1 MALAGTIT
9 FFDFRTTSFQP
20 ASGTPAAVP
29 GTVPE
34 AAEVGTGTFLL
45 LAGPPV
51 LGLVCLFVL
60 DFLLLLLL
68 LLADVVAVV
77 ELAIAV
83 LDGVEGA
90 DDEEKTETEVVTAG
104 VPKVLGI
111 PPGVACAVAL
121 IPAAAEAA
129 SFSAAC
135 SPLKSFLSLASIEF
149 EVAAERL
156 DSTMFLFFLFF
167 LAALAIV
174 FLFIGILMFDSSL
187 IGGCSASI
195 NLVLLLDREDDD
207 EDEMMV
213 FELEEELE
221 VLLMTTGTG
230 CCEELLSEL

>member
-1 MALAGTIT
+1 
-9 FFDFRTTSFQP
+9 
-20 ASGTPAAVP
+20 
-29 GTVPE
+29 
-34 AAEVGTGTFLL
+34 
-45 LAGPPV
+45 
-51 LGLVCLFVL
+51 
-60 DFLLLLLL
+60 
-68 LLADVVAVV
+68 
-77 ELAIAV
+77 
-83 LDGVEGA
+83 
-90 DDEEKTETEVVTAG
+90 
-104 VPKVLGI
+104 LGI
-111 PPGVACAVAL
+111 PPGVPACAVAV

-135 SPLKSFLSLASIEF
+135 SPLKSFLSLASMEF

-156 DSTMFLFFLFF
+156 DSITMFLFFLFF

-221 VLLMTTGTG
+221 V
-230 CCEELLSEL
+230 C